1 MKALLFHGSKD
12 IRLESEWPDPV
23 PVMGE
28 VKLRMTC
35 TSICATDIERW
46 HGGGGGRRRNSQSL
60 PSNWMMPV
68 IPGHE
73 AAGEV
78 VELGDGVAALKV
90 GDRVAVENIGTC
102 GECFWCRNG
111 EASSCSNSRNFG
123 FSDHGGFAEFAV
135 WPERLCI
142 PLPESITNEE
152 APLAEPTSV
161 AVHAVRRSGVKVGDS
176 AVVIGCGAVG
186 LLTLQVLRA
195 AGASVI
201 AIDRR
206 AVALEMASQLGAFE
220 TLDSTRV
227 DPGEVLPEITSGI
240 GPDLI
245 FETAGAPET
254 PVQAVQ
260 WVRRGG
266 TAVTVGLS
274 GDPPVFD
281 FRQVTGPERTVIGS
295 SGAGSGDYRRALGLI
310 ATGRVNVKPLISS
323 RIPLDRVVE
332 DGFEAMLNPNSEVF
346 RIVVGPG

>member
-1 MKALLFHGSKD
+1 MT
-12 IRLESEWPDPV
+12 
-23 PVMGE
+23 GE
-28 VKLRMTC
+28 VTLRMTC
-35 TSICATDIERW
+35 ASICATDIELWQR
-46 HGGGGGRRRNSQSL
+46 GGEEKRPNSPRP

-78 VELGDGVAALKV
+78 VELGDGVTDLKI

-142 PLPESITNEE
+142 PLPESVSNEE
-152 APLAEPTSV
+152 APLSEPTSV
-161 AVHAVRRSGVKVGDS
+161 AVHAVRRSGVNVGDT

-195 AGASVI
+195 AGAAVI

-206 AVALEMASQLGAFE
+206 AAALEMASQLGASE
-220 TLDSTRV
+220 TIDSTRV

-240 GPDLI
+240 GPDLT
-245 FETAGAPET
+245 FETAGAPDT

-266 TAVTVGLS
+266 TVVTVGLNA
-274 GDPPVFD
+274 DAPVFD
-281 FRQVTGPERTVIGS
+281 FRQVTGPERTIIGS
-295 SGAGSGDYRRALGLI
+295 SGAGTGDYRRALDLI
-310 ATGRVNVKPLISS
+310 AAGRVNVKPLISS